1 MLASYLISK
10 IIHKEICAYISWHCR
25 FLVPDNTQKNLRY
38 TYHSV
43 MVDPGLLGDVR
54 QGQLYLQLDAI
65 DEFDKIW

>member
-1 MLASYLISK
+1 
-10 IIHKEICAYISWHCR
+10 
-25 FLVPDNTQKNLRY
+25 
-38 TYHSV
+38 

>member
-1 MLASYLISK
+1 MCLQSEQYSTHRNKRSPTLINFWSFS
-10 IIHKEICAYISWHCR
+10 HGER
-25 FLVPDNTQKNLRY
+25 
-38 TYHSV
+38 V